1 MISVNLSA
9 SCGATGCHI
18 TCVDENPCSSNN
30 GGPLP
35 PTRAKMRPDEVL
47 IHSDAYPGNRSAR
60 SDMDAPCCFKLC
72 LPLPLEKR
80 RFMPF
85 LKPDQQEQEPR
96 KPDVDRFRNPGR
108 SQGDPREGTQM
119 GA

>member
-9 SCGATGCHI
+9 RSGATGCHI

-35 PTRAKMRPDEVL
+35 PTRAKMRPDVVL

-60 SDMDAPCCFKLC
+60 SGMGMLPAALNFVSCCFKLC
-72 LPLPLEKR
+72 LSLLLADL
-80 RFMPF
+80 RFMPS
-85 LKPDQQEQEPR
+85 LKSDQQ
-96 KPDVDRFRNPGR
+96 
-108 SQGDPREGTQM
+108 
-119 GA
+119 

>member
-18 TCVDENPCSSNN
+18 TCVDENPCSSNS

-47 IHSDAYPGNRSAR
+47 IHSEAYPGNRSAR
-60 SDMDAPCCFKLC
+60 SDIFTLSVIIR
-72 LPLPLEKR
+72 L
-80 RFMPF
+80 
-85 LKPDQQEQEPR
+85 
-96 KPDVDRFRNPGR
+96 VRNCALGR
-108 SQGDPREGTQM
+108 MIQ
-119 GA
+119 